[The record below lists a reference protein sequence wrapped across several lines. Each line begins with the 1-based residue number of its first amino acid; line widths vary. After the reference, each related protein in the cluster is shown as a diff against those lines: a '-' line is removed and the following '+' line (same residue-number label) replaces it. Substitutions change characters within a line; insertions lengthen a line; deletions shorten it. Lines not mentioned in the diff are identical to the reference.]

1 MSDINIHDFN
11 RALIAEFRAT
21 GGKMDSPS
29 AQKLFAPF
37 RPARAEMECTVSGG
51 YAKNIC
57 PAAQIYFLL
66 TALKKL
72 TD

>member
-29 AQKLFAPF
+29 AKTLFAPF
-37 RPARAEMECTVSGG
+37 RPERAETDGQSDEL
-51 YAKNIC
+51 
-57 PAAQIYFLL
+57 PLL
-66 TALKKL
+66 Y
-72 TD
+72 